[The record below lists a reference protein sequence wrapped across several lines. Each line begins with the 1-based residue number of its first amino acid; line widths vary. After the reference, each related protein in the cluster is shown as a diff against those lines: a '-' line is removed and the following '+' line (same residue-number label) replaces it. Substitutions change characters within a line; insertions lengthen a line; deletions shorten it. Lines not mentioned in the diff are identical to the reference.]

1 MSICVRRQL
10 HPPLATNGSVPFNKN
25 SNSLCPAR
33 RSKASRE
40 AHTVSLSA
48 TRLQALALSKPA
60 QPCYFSCPVAS
71 PARAYRGS
79 TLCIAGPS
87 ESWQHAVH
95 PPTRAYRGS
104 TLCIAGPSVS
114 RQHAVHHRPERIE
127 AARCA
132 PPARAH
138 RSSTLCTAEGTL
150 TGMPPAD
157 DAEPVS
163 LPTTARA
170 RTGLSPLDHAPPRAR
185 RRRRRRPW
193 KGETRPRRHCHR
205 RRRCHCHEAEPVPL
219 PTATR
224 ASLGLPSRECGARR

>member
-1 MSICVRRQL
+1 MSVCVRRQL

-25 SNSLCPAR
+25 SNSLCSAR

-60 QPCYFSCPVAS
+60 QPCYFLVLWH
-71 PARAYRGS
+71 R
-79 TLCIAGPS
+79 
-87 ESWQHAVH
+87 
-95 PPTRAYRGS
+95 
-104 TLCIAGPSVS
+104 
-114 RQHAVHHRPERIE
+114 RPERIE

-205 RRRCHCHEAEPVPL
+205 RRRCHCPEAEPVPL